1 MDNQAKKL
9 TIQIP
14 ISDLH
19 EERIKRLKGLF
30 KTHKGDKQLHFVIY
44 EMEDKL
50 KLNMPSR
57 KQKVNISQELLDEL
71 HKEQVRFKL
80 N

>member
-1 MDNQAKKL
+1 
-9 TIQIP
+9 
-14 ISDLH
+14 
-19 EERIKRLKGLF
+19 LF

-44 EMEDKL
+44 EMENKIKL
-50 KLNMPSR
+50 SMPSR

-71 HKEQVRFKL
+71 TRAQVSYRL